1 MTLPH
6 HCIKSLGSVLPCA
19 NYEFIH
25 GAGVQFIE
33 KEMSKVGGCYLLCIN
48 HPLPVFPLY
57 LRFTPVPLHVLL
69 KIPQCGAAL
78 YPACKARILVLVFW
92 KQDFMKKIS
101 VFTFF
106 ILMIACNNASESIPV
121 NPADTTAVG
130 TDSIAPVP
138 VDTATFNPV
147 DSIAPTPTE
156 VTKFRKSANIA
167 YSYFNTIKRNEVK
180 HIMAYLSIN
189 KPEARVRDTLR
200 QIERTETVN
209 STDDDSS
216 IINSLHIPLV
226 YEHVEISL
234 EDPAGDYDIKPVG
247 HASNKQRID
256 TIRGNKW
263 DWSILTKTDKPSTTL
278 ILKITA
284 YLPDSTEE
292 LENRKIPI
300 RIKLEQNMIRKLWAA
315 LLDDPKYFLTVILVP
330 VIGYLGKKYFDKKKA
345 AKQEN
350 TPV

>member
-1 MTLPH
+1 VH
-6 HCIKSLGSVLPCA
+6 KSSV
-19 NYEFIH
+19 
-25 GAGVQFIE
+25 AGL
-33 KEMSKVGGCYLLCIN
+33 S
-48 HPLPVFPLY
+48 
-57 LRFTPVPLHVLL
+57 PVPPFYSGAASILL
-69 KIPQCGAAL
+69 KIPQGGTAL
-78 YPACKARILVLVFW
+78 YPACKARILVVAFW
-92 KQDFMKKIS
+92 KPQFMKKIG
-101 VFTFF
+101 VFTFLV
-106 ILMIACNNASESIPV
+106 LMISCNNASETSPV
-121 NPADTTAVG
+121 DHADTSVTAAADTTV
-130 TDSIAPVP
+130 TAPG
-138 VDTATFNPV
+138 DTATFIPV
-147 DSIAPTPTE
+147 DTIAPTPTE
-156 VTKFRKSANIA
+156 VSRVRKSANIA

-189 KPEARVRDTLR
+189 KPEAKVRDTLR

-216 IINSLHIPLV
+216 IINSLNIPLV

-247 HASNKQRID
+247 HAKQRID

-345 AKQEN
+345 AKQDN

>member
-1 MTLPH
+1 MH
-6 HCIKSLGSVLPCA
+6 KSSVAGLSAVPPFH
-19 NYEFIH
+19 Y
-25 GAGVQFIE
+25 GAAAI
-33 KEMSKVGGCYLLCIN
+33 
-48 HPLPVFPLY
+48 
-57 LRFTPVPLHVLL
+57 LL
-69 KIPQCGAAL
+69 KIPQVGAAL
-78 YPACKARILVLVFW
+78 PPACKARILVLAFC
-92 KQDFMKKIS
+92 KQQFMKKIG
-101 VFTFF
+101 VFVLL
-106 ILMIACNNASESIPV
+106 IMSIACNNASEVSTV
-121 NPADTTAVG
+121 DPADTTAA
-130 TDSIAPVP
+130 TDTTTPTA
-138 VDTATFNPV
+138 VDTATFIPV
-147 DSIAPTPTE
+147 DTTAPAPTE
-156 VTKFRKSANIA
+156 VPGVRKSANIA

-189 KPEARVRDTLR
+189 KPQAKVRDTLR

-209 STDDDSS
+209 STDEDSS

-226 YEHVEISL
+226 YEHVEISIQ
-234 EDPAGDYDIKPVG
+234 DPAGDYSIQPVG

-263 DWSILTKTDKPSTTL
+263 DWSIVTKTDKPSTTL

-300 RIKLEQNMIRKLWAA
+300 RIKLEQNVIRKLWAT

-330 VIGYLGKKYFDKKKA
+330 LIGYFGKKYFDKRKA

-350 TPV
+350 SQT

>member
-1 MTLPH
+1 
-6 HCIKSLGSVLPCA
+6 
-19 NYEFIH
+19 
-25 GAGVQFIE
+25 
-33 KEMSKVGGCYLLCIN
+33 MSKVGGCYPLCIN
-48 HPLPVFPLY
+48 HQLAGFLLY
-57 LRFTPVPLHVLL
+57 LRFTHLSFQRRWVHSGAASILL
-69 KIPQCGAAL
+69 KIPQGRAAL
-78 YPACKARILVLVFW
+78 QPTCKARILIVAFCKLNY
-92 KQDFMKKIS
+92 MKKIG
-101 VFTFF
+101 VFTFLVL
-106 ILMIACNNASESIPV
+106 IIACNNETETNTI
-121 NPADTTAVG
+121 NPADTTAAAAD
-130 TDSIAPVP
+130 TTAPAA
-138 VDTATFNPV
+138 VDTATFIPV
-147 DSIAPTPTE
+147 DTIAPTPTE
-156 VTKFRKSANIA
+156 VSTVRKSANIA
-167 YSYFNTIKRNEVK
+167 YSYFNAIKRNEVK

-189 KPEARVRDTLR
+189 KPQAKVRDTLR

-209 STDDDSS
+209 IKDDDSS

-226 YEHVEISL
+226 YEHVEMSL

-247 HASNKQRID
+247 HVSNKQRID

-330 VIGYLGKKYFDKKKA
+330 LIGYLGKKYFDKKKA

>member
-1 MTLPH
+1 
-6 HCIKSLGSVLPCA
+6 
-19 NYEFIH
+19 
-25 GAGVQFIE
+25 
-33 KEMSKVGGCYLLCIN
+33 
-48 HPLPVFPLY
+48 
-57 LRFTPVPLHVLL
+57 
-69 KIPQCGAAL
+69 
-78 YPACKARILVLVFW
+78 
-92 KQDFMKKIS
+92 
-101 VFTFF
+101 
-106 ILMIACNNASESIPV
+106 
-121 NPADTTAVG
+121 
-130 TDSIAPVP
+130 
-138 VDTATFNPV
+138 
-147 DSIAPTPTE
+147 
-156 VTKFRKSANIA
+156 
-167 YSYFNTIKRNEVK
+167 
-180 HIMAYLSIN
+180 MAFLSIN

-200 QIERTETVN
+200 QIERRETVN

-284 YLPDSTEE
+284 YLPDSSEE